1 MTAFFESTSSY
12 QFICLLFLC
21 YNLTVKL
28 KMNGGFTLQCP
39 SLGMSVN
46 EREGGGRDI
55 DVALLIVVYVSR
67 APPATAGLIM
77 AQETDTLLVWPSIR
91 TAIRPAATRVGE

>member
-1 MTAFFESTSSY
+1 MTAFFESSY

-46 EREGGGRDI
+46 ERGGG
-55 DVALLIVVYVSR
+55 V
-67 APPATAGLIM
+67 
-77 AQETDTLLVWPSIR
+77 ETLMLR
-91 TAIRPAATRVGE
+91 Y